1 MEKLKI
7 IIEKKK
13 DGVKVDVKGNNGDK
27 KDVIILLVK
36 TLINT
41 SIAMNINLEKVLDE
55 MSVKLS
61 DNKSKE

>member
-1 MEKLKI
+1 MKKLKI

-13 DGVKVDVKGNNGDK
+13 NGVKVDVKGNTGDK

-41 SIAMNINLEKVLDE
+41 SNAMNINLEKVLDE
-55 MSVKLS
+55 MSVELS